1 MRAGISKIQK
11 NSEKVLG
18 SKQMVVKYVGIS
30 LKLLKIEDKMLELL
44 KCSLHF
50 NVNFNLKRI
59 FQPQIEKVSKKNP
72 SQMER

>member
-50 NVNFNLKRI
+50 NVNFSVL
-59 FQPQIEKVSKKNP
+59 
-72 SQMER
+72 

>member
-1 MRAGISKIQK
+1 MAKNFPKLMRAGISKIQK

-50 NVNFNLKRI
+50 NVNFSVL
-59 FQPQIEKVSKKNP
+59 
-72 SQMER
+72 